1 MRCWILLVALGM
13 GCSPDA
19 GKDPVRVAM
28 RVRAS
33 RGLESIAWDTL
44 EIGARAVRFRPCA
57 TRDDQLDWPGL
68 PPEVGVVPRVGAPPG
83 TVANPRKGAPQ
94 PWIVGLDN
102 PYNTLSPVRV
112 RAPLGPWCQLDL
124 VMQGGLV
131 GHGTLADGTAID
143 LDLTFP
149 DLGLPGDVEFGAD
162 SGETTGKGNKTPV
175 VVPVIVDFG
184 VPEWLAAV
192 QSVLE
197 AGQDVTVGPD
207 SPERDALVEALL
219 SDAALYADADADGQ
233 LSDSER
239 EGSRL
244 SDLTPIVS
252 AAARSLGD
260 GP

>member
-33 RGLESIAWDTL
+33 RGLETLTWDTL
-44 EIGARAVRFRPCA
+44 ELGVRAVRFRPCA
-57 TRDDQLDWPGL
+57 PRDDQLDWPGL

-83 TVANPRKGAPQ
+83 TVANPRKGVPQ

-102 PYNTLSPVRV
+102 PYNTLLPPRV
-112 RAPLGPWCQLDL
+112 RAPLGPWCALDL

-131 GHGTLADGTAID
+131 GHGALPDGTTID
-143 LDLTFP
+143 LDLSFP

-162 SGETTGKGNKTPV
+162 SGETTGKANKTPV
-175 VVPVIVDFG
+175 VVPVILDFG
-184 VPEWLAAV
+184 APEWLASV
-192 QSVLE
+192 QPALD
-197 AGQDVTVGPD
+197 AGQDVSIGPD
-207 SPERDALVEALL
+207 SAEHDALVAALL
-219 SDAALYADADADGQ
+219 SDAGLYSDLDANGQ
-233 LSDSER
+233 LSDDER
-239 EGSRL
+239 AGARL

-252 AAARSLGD
+252 AAARGVLQS
-260 GP
+260 P